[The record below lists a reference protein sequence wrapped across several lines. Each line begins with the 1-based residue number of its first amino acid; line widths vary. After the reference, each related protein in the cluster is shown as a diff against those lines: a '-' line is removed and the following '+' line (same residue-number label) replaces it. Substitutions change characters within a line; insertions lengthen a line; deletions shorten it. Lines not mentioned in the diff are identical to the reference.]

1 MHDRG
6 MLGDVSSQSC
16 VFDALR
22 LEALQDTK
30 GVQRGTLVIRW
41 HFVSNYCIDLQE
53 DDYTLVEK
61 SMSVWSLLSSTSA
74 NVESM
79 VESITAVRNLTP
91 LNHGIVLATV
101 QLLCISYLLKL
112 NPGAKRALA
121 LANKLSRH
129 FNSGMRVYEQAL

>member
-1 MHDRG
+1 MRCI
-6 MLGDVSSQSC
+6 LTC

>member
-1 MHDRG
+1 MRCI
-6 MLGDVSSQSC
+6 LTC

-61 SMSVWSLLSSTSA
+61 SMSEYLALSLWSLLSSTSA

-91 LNHGIVLATV
+91 LNHGVVLATV